1 MNYIST
7 NANLSFSDSKFLEAV
22 GLLEEVFSFKYDN
35 NNYKMEGKD
44 PSEIVEV
51 KDNCI
56 KLNICFN
63 FMESDNARKIDRIF
77 DLSDAHTFFKR
88 FEGNEY
94 STNIFFNGESIVFD
108 EMPSI
113 HLGKKAGELLYAGE
127 NRIGVEDA
135 KVLISKIFDCHKL
148 CSDNLNREFILNS
161 CKDFLKYFSS
171 IRKISKEEYEVQSE
185 RFREACAEEEALC
198 LKDSSEGKKEDCEDN
213 NFPFDLF

>member
-1 MNYIST
+1 MNYLST

-35 NNYKMEGKD
+35 NYYKMEVED
-44 PSEIVEV
+44 SNEIVEV
-51 KDNCI
+51 KNNCI

-63 FMESDNARKIDRIF
+63 FMGSENTRKIDKIF

-94 STNIFFNGESIVFD
+94 STNIFFNGESVVFD
-108 EMPSI
+108 EIPSI
-113 HLGKKAGELLYAGE
+113 HLGEKAGELLYAGE
-127 NRIGVEDA
+127 NMIDVEDA

-148 CSDNLNREFILNS
+148 CSNNLNREFIFNS
-161 CKDFLKYFSS
+161 CKDFLKHFSS

-185 RFREACAEEEALC
+185 KFREACAEEEALYF
-198 LKDSSEGKKEDCEDN
+198 KDNSESRKEDHEDN
-213 NFPFDLF
+213 DFPFDLF